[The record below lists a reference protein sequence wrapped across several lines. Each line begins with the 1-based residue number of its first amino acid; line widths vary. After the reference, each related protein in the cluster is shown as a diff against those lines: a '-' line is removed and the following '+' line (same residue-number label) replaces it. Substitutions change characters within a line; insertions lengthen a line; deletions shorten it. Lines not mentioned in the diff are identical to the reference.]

1 MVNME
6 LDITELQY
14 LRGLIMTD
22 KIVND
27 YENNLNA
34 RISQVKSMHTFTDNL
49 LEKLDEEEPS

>member
-1 MVNME
+1 
-6 LDITELQY
+6 
-14 LRGLIMTD
+14 MTD

>member
-1 MVNME
+1 ME

-14 LRGLIMTD
+14 LRGLIMND

-27 YENNLNA
+27 YENNPNVG
-34 RISQVKSMHTFTDNL
+34 ISQVKSMHTFTDDL